1 MRCTHVLR
9 SVYTYRF
16 RPCLRQSHH
25 QIYIDRQ
32 NGSNLSIKS
41 SVAIGTMI
49 NFNGDFDSHGHR
61 DDTSKQAFRF
71 EDQSPNTLQAC
82 TYVLDLRCCISF
94 LRSPPSSPGMYFR
107 LSSLAGPTG
116 GSCSSRFFR
125 NLENSDADRAGN
137 AAGVICAGKQKIS
150 YDIGNMT
157 SHAGS

>member
-1 MRCTHVLR
+1 MQSTHVLR

-16 RPCLRQSHH
+16 RLCLRHSHH

-32 NGSNLSIKS
+32 NGSNLS
-41 SVAIGTMI
+41 VTIGKMI
-49 NFNGDFDSHGHR
+49 NFNGDFYRHGHR
-61 DDTSKQAFRF
+61 NGTCKQAFRF

-82 TYVLDLRCCISF
+82 IYVLDLRCCISF

-125 NLENSDADRAGN
+125 NLENSDADRADN
-137 AAGVICAGKQKIS
+137 AAGVICAGK
-150 YDIGNMT
+150 
-157 SHAGS
+157 

>member
-9 SVYTYRF
+9 SVYTYH
-16 RPCLRQSHH
+16 LRSHLRHSHH

-41 SVAIGTMI
+41 SVTIGKMI
-49 NFNGDFDSHGHR
+49 NFNGDFDRHGHR
-61 DDTSKQAFRF
+61 HGTCKQAFRF
-71 EDQSPNTLQAC
+71 EDQSPNTLQAS
-82 TYVLDLRCCISF
+82 THVLDLRCCISF
-94 LRSPPSSPGMYFR
+94 LRSPPSSPGWYFR

-137 AAGVICAGKQKIS
+137 AAGVICAGKQKL
-150 YDIGNMT
+150 
-157 SHAGS
+157 